1 MSEAE
6 FLSLSRRG
14 VLHAGTTGLLGLSL
28 PQLLR
33 AAELRDRS
41 ATPRADSCIL
51 IFLSGGPS
59 QLDMWDLKPEAPA
72 EIRGEFRPI
81 DTNVPGVQFSEHLP
95 RLARVMHLCTLV
107 RSMYHSVNNN
117 HGSAVYTALT
127 GHDRGDSKVATG
139 AAPDDQPA
147 VGSVL
152 SRYRPP
158 TVPAPPYVSLPY
170 ITQDGLGGPPV
181 PGVFGGFLGNA
192 RDPLFV
198 LNDPNAPDFT
208 IPELTLSP
216 GVDTPRLS
224 LRRTLQQQ
232 LDQRLADP
240 LSRSL
245 AGVSGF
251 QEQAFNLL
259 SSTVTQQAFQLSKE
273 PDAVRDGYGRNIYG
287 QSVLLARRLIEAGT
301 RAVCVSWGP
310 HANATWDTHGG
321 NFTKLKHELLPQ
333 LDLAVPSLLND
344 LEARGLLDRTLVAV
358 MGEFGRTPFVNG
370 GSGRDHW
377 NGCYSLLLAGGG
389 LKRGYVHGASD
400 RTTASPSASPLTPA
414 DLIATIY
421 TCLGIDPRM
430 EIHDRLGRPIA
441 LAPWGQV
448 VGELLG

>member
-1 MSEAE
+1 MSHLEYSH
-6 FLSLSRRG
+6 LCRRG
-14 VLHAGTTGLLGLSL
+14 VLRVGTTGLLGLSL
-28 PQLLR
+28 PHLLQ
-33 AAELRDRS
+33 AEELRDQTV
-41 ATPRADSCIL
+41 APRADACVL

-59 QLDMWDLKPEAPA
+59 QLDMWDLKPDAPA

-81 DTNVPGVQFSEHLP
+81 ATNVPGVQFSEHLP

-107 RSMYHSVNNN
+107 RSMHHSVNLN

-139 AAPDDQPA
+139 AAPEDHPA
-147 VGSVL
+147 IGSVL

-158 TVPAPPYVSLPY
+158 TVAAPPYVSLPY

-216 GVDTPRLS
+216 GIDTSRLS
-224 LRRTLQQQ
+224 TRRTLQQQ
-232 LDQRLADP
+232 LDQRLDDQK
-240 LSRSL
+240 SRSF

-259 SSTVTQQAFQLSKE
+259 SSTVTQQAFQLSQE
-273 PDAVRDGYGRNIYG
+273 PETVREAYGRNIYG

-301 RAVCVSWGP
+301 RTVCVSWGP

-321 NFTKLKHELLPQ
+321 NFTKLKQELLPQ
-333 LDLAVPSLLND
+333 LDLAVPSLLQD
-344 LEARGLLDRTLVAV
+344 LQVRGLLDRTLVAV
-358 MGEFGRTPFVNG
+358 MGEFGRTPNVNAS
-370 GSGRDHW
+370 SGRDHW

-389 LKRGYVHGASD
+389 LKQGYVHGASD
-400 RTTASPSASPLTPA
+400 RTSASPSAGPLTPA

-421 TCLGIDPRM
+421 SCLGIDPGM
-430 EIHDRLGRPIA
+430 DIYDRLGRPLV
-441 LAPWGQV
+441 LAPWGRE
-448 VGELLG
+448 VGELLA